1 MDAVN
6 CQSQPATGVL
16 VRRALLTLL
25 VLLAAVSLRAQ
36 DGPTTRT
43 GTNAVRVDMYASRDG
58 KALDDLTASDVE
70 LAANP
75 RSRSAKLRVAERI
88 AHSSS

>member
-58 KALDDLTASDVE
+58 TFKLE
-70 LAANP
+70 QLAP
-75 RSRSAKLRVAERI
+75 LEPECL
-88 AHSSS
+88 